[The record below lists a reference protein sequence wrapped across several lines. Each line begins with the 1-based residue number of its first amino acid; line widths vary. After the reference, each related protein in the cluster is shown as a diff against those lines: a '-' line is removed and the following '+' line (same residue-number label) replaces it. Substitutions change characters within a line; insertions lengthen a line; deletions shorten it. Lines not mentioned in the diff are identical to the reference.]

1 MLAKILDAATEAA
14 LTVAEAAYKIA
25 DIIVKLL
32 SSAN

>member
-14 LTVAEAAYKIA
+14 LVVAEAAYKIA

-32 SSAN
+32 SSAS